1 MSADGTKSADNLIM
15 SVNLSVSI
23 ILCTCNRAAQL
34 QQALGAL
41 GKVKIRP
48 SWEVELLVVD
58 NGSADDTATV
68 VRNAKLGNMEVR
80 YLHETQKGKGH
91 ALNAGLAKARG
102 EIILFTDDDVI
113 PAEDWAEQL
122 ISPLLDGSCDAITGQ
137 ITVAPNLLR
146 PWQTRMHRWW
156 LASSHDVKL
165 YHGSREMIGANMGFR
180 RLVLERVG
188 GFDPELGPGALGL
201 AEDTLFGGQLVEGGF
216 RIGYAPKAGATHQTD
231 ASRLRRI
238 NWLSEARKH
247 GRSQAYVRYHW
258 EHSDIQ
264 NPRLRQFYYFM
275 KLQLRRV
282 LQRPPPLESE
292 GCPLWEMSYVLHM
305 EMCKQFCFERR
316 RPRNYAR
323 QGLTKRILPGH
334 SADGVAGIRFA
345 ETSGR
350 AFR

>member
-1 MSADGTKSADNLIM
+1 MSAYGTKSADNLIM

-23 ILCTCNRAAQL
+23 ILCTCNRAAPL
-34 QQALGAL
+34 QKALGTL
-41 GKVKIRP
+41 GKVSIRP
-48 SWEVELLVVD
+48 DWEAELLVVD

-80 YLHETQKGKGH
+80 YLREAQKGKGH

-102 EIILFTDDDVI
+102 DIILFTDDDVI
-113 PAEDWAEQL
+113 LAEDWAEQ
-122 ISPLLDGSCDAITGQ
+122 IMSPLLHGSCDAVTGQ
-137 ITVAPNLLR
+137 ITLAPNLMR
-146 PWQTRMHRWW
+146 PWMTPAHRWW
-156 LASSHDVKL
+156 LASSHDAL
-165 YHGSREMIGANMGFR
+165 PYHGSREMIGANMGFR
-180 RLVLERVG
+180 RSVLERVG
-188 GFDPELGPGALGL
+188 AFDPELGPGALGVGD
-201 AEDTLFGGQLVEGGF
+201 DTLFGWQLAEAGF
-216 RIGYAPKAGATHQTD
+216 RIGHAPKAGATHQLD

-247 GRSQAYVRYHW
+247 GRSEAYLRNHW

-264 NPRLRQFYYFM
+264 NPRLRQFCYFI

-316 RPRNYAR
+316 RPRNYSR
-323 QGLTKRILPGH
+323 RGLTKRILPGH
-334 SADGVAGIRFA
+334 SANGVIGIRLA
-345 ETSGR
+345 ER
-350 AFR
+350 ARRASR